1 MPETKFDLEERLVD
15 FSCRIIEVVEALPWT
30 RAGNYITAQLIRCV
44 LAPALLYGEAQGAE
58 SRPDFIHKMRIC
70 LKELK
75 ETRVCLKVICK
86 ANMIKPKERLDNI
99 KSENDQ
105 LISIVAKSI
114 ETAKKNLNNEKKS

>member
-15 FSCRIIEVVEALPWT
+15 FSCRIIEVVEALPST
-30 RAGNYITAQLIRCV
+30 RAGNYIAAQLIRCG

-86 ANMIKPKERLDNI
+86 ANMITPKERLDNI
-99 KSENDQ
+99 KSENEQ
-105 LISIVAKSI
+105 LISIIAKSI
-114 ETAKKNLNNEKKS
+114 DTARKNLEQGKK